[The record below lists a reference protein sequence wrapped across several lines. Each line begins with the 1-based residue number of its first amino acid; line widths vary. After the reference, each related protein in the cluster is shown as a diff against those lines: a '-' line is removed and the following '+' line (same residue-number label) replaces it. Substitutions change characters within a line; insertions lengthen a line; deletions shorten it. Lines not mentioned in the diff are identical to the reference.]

1 MSADIEVEIM
11 KWYEGKVDPISWFF
25 QNHDKPIFLQ
35 AEVLALAGK
44 RLNAVTLQNWT
55 NRQYIKPKKVGG
67 KRRYSP
73 LEVASVSLAQPLVS
87 SLAVDPSSATLI
99 IIQALLIFQ
108 RKLKSREFSPDDVSH
123 ILGAVSAPEEEP
135 IFIDA
140 GKVAPKLFLTRDALL
155 VFPFGRLLNDLAKRQ
170 MELVGL
176 QSEKQKTA

>member
-55 NRQYIKPKKVGG
+55 NRQYVKPKKVGG

-108 RKLKSREFSPDDVSH
+108 RKL